1 MKVRIPTLSLLL
13 AILALTVN
21 GPVTAQA
28 PDPWGYHLPGS
39 KEPMSGIMGL
49 PYGDSHQAPDGLQV
63 MPPDIYPPI
72 ETRGAFS
79 QATGGPDDF
88 GYTWDDTVPFSWVS
102 AKSLGR
108 NVYLYGGDVFTG
120 PIDIGF
126 VFPFYENN
134 YTQLYITTKGLV
146 SFGQGTFSW
155 SNTSLPNTGSPNNIV
170 AAFWDDLGMYQG
182 SRPDSGTFV
191 YQGGSAP
198 NRFFVIEW
206 YRADVYSGE
215 GTTGSQQAD
224 LTFEIILY
232 ENGDIV
238 MQYLSLSGYLQS
250 ATVGIEDDLGVTGLQ
265 YLYNAPGL
273 SNNKAIRFYR
283 PGPAA
288 RVKMWPLYQGRFT
301 RPGATE
307 TFQVFIR
314 NTGELGAD
322 TYDLTVSSTWPV
334 TLYAADGITPLTD
347 TDGDGK
353 VDTGSLAQGGTFT
366 LTVKV
371 QTPAAVNVGDNNA
384 ANITV
389 RSSLNI
395 SKSKTVTLQT
405 AIPAPFAQVYRD
417 DTDGAMSLYLVQ
429 PLAQSV
435 QQATEDWHYGYTM
448 AVAEMPNSFAYFWN
462 RYRWTGSVGTG
473 EIEYVLLDRYGNTV
487 RGVSRLTNHS
497 AATMSTYDY
506 PVAVAVAPNGRIGVA
521 WYRYLWNSSTSQY
534 NYNIWFAILDSSG
547 NVVYGPVNLTN
558 NNAWGTWSDYNVPQL
573 YSPRIAATGDNR
585 FLIAWHREHQESSGW
600 VEDIYYTVRDA
611 DGGAVKGVT
620 RFTNDTPGWD
630 DGHNGVNLAPLTNN
644 RIIMTW
650 FRSGASGGVYFA
662 VFDSAGNVVK
672 NMTNLGIDGSGT
684 WYASTDVVQLPN
696 GRIVVGW
703 VKDLQVRFA
712 VLDSNWNTV
721 VWYTQLDNP
730 IAPTGNCYVSVSAD
744 QANRAILTWMDYS
757 WDNQRNLYYALVD
770 SNGSVLTPPMLFRT
784 SQAYIETSY
793 EGYGNTSYS
802 WTPPADVDLVVSF
815 PASLFGGPPGGNAAV
830 GIRAANHGT
839 TLATNVILTATLA
852 SSLTYIGDTSGIAP
866 TISGDDVVW
875 NLPDLG
881 FLESFNFILHI
892 QVPLTAEYGA
902 RYPITLTLT
911 AAGPEANFSDNTANA
926 QVMAARQVFLPL
938 ILRSY

>member
-1 MKVRIPTLSLLL
+1 MKLRILTLSLLL
-13 AILALTVN
+13 AILALTIS
-21 GPVTAQA
+21 GPVTAQD
-28 PDPWGYHLPGS
+28 PEPWGHHLPGF
-39 KEPMSGIMGL
+39 KEPKPGSLGL
-49 PYGDSHQAPDGLQV
+49 PHGDSHQAPDGLLV

-72 ETRGAFS
+72 ETRGAFP

-88 GYTWDDTVPFSWVS
+88 GYTWDDSVQFSWIDATS
-102 AKSLGR
+102 GTNSGLQ
-108 NVYLYGGDVFTG
+108 GDDQYTG

-126 VFPFYENN
+126 DFRFYENT
-134 YTQLYITTKGLV
+134 YSQLYITTNGLV
-146 SFGQGTFSW
+146 TFGEGAYQY
-155 SNTSLPNTGSPNNIV
+155 SNLPIPNPALPNNFIAV
-170 AAFWDDLGMYQG
+170 FWDDLCVNYGNYNTG
-182 SRPDSGTFV
+182 AVYYKSG
-191 YQGGSAP
+191 GIAP
-198 NRFFVIEW
+198 NRYFVVEW
-206 YRADVYSGE
+206 YQVSRL
-215 GTTGSQQAD
+215 GSTD
-224 LTFEIILY
+224 LATFEVIIY

-238 MQYLSLSGYLQS
+238 TQYLSLSGYLQS
-250 ATVGIEDDLGVTGLQ
+250 ATVGIEDDVGGTGLQ

-288 RVKMWPLYQGRFT
+288 RVKIWPLYQGRFT
-301 RPGATE
+301 RPGAE
-307 TFQVFIR
+307 EVFQIPVR
-314 NTGELGAD
+314 NTGELGSD
-322 TYDLTVSSTWPV
+322 TYDLTPSSAWAA
-334 TLYAADGITPLTD
+334 TLYGPNGITPLVD
-347 TDGDGK
+347 TDSDGV
-353 VDTGSLAQGGTFT
+353 VDTGPVSQGETFT
-366 LTVKV
+366 VTARI
-371 QTPAAVNVGDNNA
+371 QTPLSASAGSYNFA
-384 ANITV
+384 TLTV

-448 AVAEMPNSFAYFWN
+448 AVAETPNSFAYFWN

-497 AATMSTYDY
+497 AAAMSTYDY

-611 DGGAVKGVT
+611 NGGTVKGVT

-672 NMTNLGIDGSGT
+672 NMTNLGMDGSGT

-696 GRIVVGW
+696 GRIVVVW

-712 VLDSNWNTV
+712 VLDSNWNKV

-730 IAPTGNCYVSVSAD
+730 IAPTGNCYVSVAAD

-757 WDNQRNLYYALVD
+757 WDNRRNLYYALVD
-770 SNGSVLTPPMLFRT
+770 SNGSVLTPPILFRT

-802 WTPPADVDLVVSF
+802 WTPPADVDLVASF
-815 PASLFGGPPGGNAAV
+815 PATLFGGPPGGNAAV
-830 GIRAANHGT
+830 GIRTANHGT

-852 SSLTYIGDTSGIAP
+852 SDLTYVSDTSGIAP
-866 TISGDDVVW
+866 TISGNDVVW
-875 NLPDLG
+875 NLPDLD
-881 FLESFNFILHI
+881 FLDSFNFTLHA
-892 QVPLTAEYGA
+892 QVPSAAEYGA

-938 ILRSY
+938 ILRGY